1 MIFNKKIVG
10 CCLICILLIVTVFQF
25 TGCAS
30 KEEIEELE
38 NMYDKSIEY
47 YKNKYD
53 LDNVSIKKHYIISTN
68 NGPVP
73 QITGPKCYVMSD
85 GTKVIWTKDKKFVD
99 DRQSDEI
106 QEDIKSKILDSV
118 IKKYENEFGVKIKLD
133 NQIILSN
140 DLNFKNEE
148 VCYFNKK
155 YDGDIKKFLESENKK
170 FALKKKDIIFVCNE
184 NQSYKE
190 NIISLATE

>member
-1 MIFNKKIVG
+1 MIFNKRIPGG
-10 CCLICILLIVTVFQF
+10 CLMCILLIVTIFQF

-47 YKNKYD
+47 YTNKYD
-53 LDNVSIKKHYIISTN
+53 LDNVSIKEHYIISTN
-68 NGPVP
+68 NGPIP
-73 QITGPKCYVMSD
+73 SITGPKCYVMSD

-170 FALKKKDIIFVCNE
+170 FALKKKD
-184 NQSYKE
+184 
-190 NIISLATE
+190 